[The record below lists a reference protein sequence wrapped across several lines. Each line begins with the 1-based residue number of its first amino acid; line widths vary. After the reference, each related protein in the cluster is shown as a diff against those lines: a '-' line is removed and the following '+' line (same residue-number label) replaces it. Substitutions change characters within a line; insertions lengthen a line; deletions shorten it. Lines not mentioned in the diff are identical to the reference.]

1 MAKRKII
8 QFDPFAEENIT
19 PEIVAARENAK
30 PRRRRYASEQ
40 QRRNAT
46 GSVTIDEYEWLQE
59 WTAELDR
66 EIENVTVS
74 NVIAALVR
82 VAQQDAETRDKV
94 ADLLFQE
101 QVDAVLEKLQG
112 ANPKITAQVVQN
124 LAD

>member
-8 QFDPFAEENIT
+8 QFDPFAAENIT
-19 PEIVAARENAK
+19 PEIEKARENAK
-30 PRRRRYASEQ
+30 PRRRRYESEQ

-46 GSVTIDEYEWLQE
+46 GSVTVAEYDWLQE

-66 EIENVTVS
+66 DIDNVKVT
-74 NVIAALVR
+74 NVVAALVR
-82 VAQQDAETRDKV
+82 LAQQDEETRSKV
-94 ADLLFQE
+94 AEMLFQE
-101 QVDAVLEKLQG
+101 QVETVLEKLQR